1 MQIVAVMIKSEYDII
16 SVRQRAKKITSLAG
30 LSITDQ
36 TRFVTAVSEIAR
48 NTIMYGKGGKV
59 EFSLVTKR
67 REQFI
72 QAIVTDNSLED
83 LTKILQ
89 RPYKLK
95 NGMGIGISGAKN
107 LVDYFNIEHKED
119 CGNIVTLGKEIV
131 FTLKAITSEVIR
143 DWTTALAQDTP
154 KSFVEELQ
162 AQNQVLMQTLE
173 SLEQQE
179 KETKKQL
186 EETIRLNK
194 ELKNANQ
201 ELKDFAYVVS
211 HDLKAPL
218 RGISFLAGWIAE
230 DYKDKLDDEGN
241 KMIDMLLGR
250 IRRMNNLI
258 DGILQYSRVGRVK
271 EEKVPID
278 FNELVKDVINLL
290 SVPENIEVRIENK
303 LPNIFFEET
312 RASQVFQN
320 LIGNAVKYMD
330 KPIGQISIGS
340 IDMEGFWQFYIRD
353 NGPGIEQRYFKKIFK
368 IFKALNSR
376 DKVEGT
382 GIGLTIV
389 KKIVELYGGRIWL
402 ESIPMEGTT
411 FFFTLKK

>member
-16 SVRQRAKKITSLAG
+16 SVRQRVKKITSLAEF
-30 LSITDQ
+30 SITDQ

-48 NTIMYGKGGKV
+48 NAIMYGKGGKV
-59 EFSLVTKR
+59 EFSIVTKR
-67 REQFI
+67 DEQFI
-72 QAIVTDNSLED
+72 QAVVIDNSLED
-83 LTKILQ
+83 LIKILQ
-89 RPYKLK
+89 RPHKSK

-107 LVDYFNIEHKED
+107 LVDYFSIEHKEG
-119 CGNIVTLGKEIV
+119 CGNIVTLGKKIV
-131 FTLKAITSEVIR
+131 SKLSVITPQVIG
-143 DWTTALAQDTP
+143 DWTTALAKDTP

-173 SLEQQE
+173 RLEQQE

-194 ELKNANQ
+194 ELEAANQ

-218 RGISFLAGWIAE
+218 RGISSLAGWIAE
-230 DYKDKLDDEGN
+230 DYKDKIDEEGN

-258 DGILQYSRVGRVK
+258 DGILQYSRVGRIK
-271 EEKVPID
+271 EEKVVVD
-278 FNELVKDVINLL
+278 FNQVVKDVINLL
-290 SVPENIEVRIENK
+290 SVPENIEVNIENT
-303 LPNIFFEET
+303 LPQVFFEET
-312 RASQVFQN
+312 RGNQIFQN
-320 LIGNAVKYMD
+320 IIGNAVKYMD
-330 KPIGQISIGS
+330 KPLGHISIGS
-340 IDMEGFWQFYIRD
+340 SDKGEFWQFYIRD
-353 NGPGIEQRYFKKIFK
+353 NGPGIEEKYFEKIFK
-368 IFKALNSR
+368 IFQTLSSR
-376 DKVEGT
+376 DKIEGT

-389 KKIVELYGGRIWL
+389 KKIVELYGGKIWL
-402 ESIPMEGTT
+402 ESIPSEGTT